1 MRNLAAPELFYR
13 RIRMNKRTV
22 LTSLIGGLTLA
33 GMATVAVAA
42 DAKLPKS
49 MVWSAYDLGSSGYAE
64 ASGIANAL
72 QKKYPTRIRIVP
84 AGTSIGRLLPMATG
98 KVKYGYLANE
108 VYFAAEGTFDFAS
121 QAWGPQDLRI
131 VLGRPAGVGFAVA
144 KDTGVKT
151 IADLKGKR
159 IGFVKGNPSVNVKNL
174 GYLAFGGLTMKDIK
188 PVWFGSYSAMKD
200 AVLANQLDAFGSVP
214 TSSNMRQIEA
224 SPRGLIWP
232 PFEPDNKAGWAAMQ
246 KIISFVAPSK
256 ETKGA
261 ALSEKNPVWLVGY
274 RYPMITTYAT
284 TTTDEVY
291 NLVKAIDESF
301 SLYNK
306 TTASS
311 GNWILDR
318 SAKTPA
324 DAPWHDGT
332 IKYAKE
338 KGIWTAKD
346 QAWHDKRLARLNQV
360 IALWEKTNT
369 EFDAMRVAER
379 KKGNKINA
387 KKAWPAVWEKARKD
401 NLK

>member
-1 MRNLAAPELFYR
+1 
-13 RIRMNKRTV
+13 
-22 LTSLIGGLTLA
+22 
-33 GMATVAVAA
+33 
-42 DAKLPKS
+42 
-49 MVWSAYDLGSSGYAE
+49 
-64 ASGIANAL
+64 
-72 QKKYPTRIRIVP
+72 
-84 AGTSIGRLLPMATG
+84 
-98 KVKYGYLANE
+98 
-108 VYFAAEGTFDFAS
+108 
-121 QAWGPQDLRI
+121 
-131 VLGRPAGVGFAVA
+131 
-144 KDTGVKT
+144 
-151 IADLKGKR
+151 
-159 IGFVKGNPSVNVKNL
+159 
-174 GYLAFGGLTMKDIK
+174 
-188 PVWFGSYSAMKD
+188 
-200 AVLANQLDAFGSVP
+200 
-214 TSSNMRQIEA
+214 MRQIEA

-232 PFEPDNKAGWAAMQ
+232 PFEPGNKAGWAAMQ

-261 ALSEKNPVWLVGY
+261 SLSEKNPVWLVGY

-284 TTTDEVY
+284 TSTDEVY

-387 KKAWPAVWEKARKD
+387 KKAWPAVWEKARKE